1 MGSEC
6 VSKVANVTITEKDD
20 GLRLDRWFKENY
32 PHISF
37 GQLQKLLRTGQVRLN
52 GKRVKTN
59 ARIEE
64 GQVVRVPPIGQEVVA
79 APAKKPKKV
88 NKGDWDYIRSLVIHE
103 DDDLM
108 VLNKPSGLAVQGG
121 TKTAHHVDGM
131 LGALGQGDDRPKLV
145 HRLDRD
151 TSGCLLVA
159 KTRQA
164 ASKLGAVFRTRSA
177 RKIYWALTYGV
188 PRPHQGEISC
198 FIAKGDGPTQVRPVQ
213 GNVGEIVQVVK
224 PGTPGAQHS
233 HSYYSVI
240 EQAGQKLAW
249 VSLKP
254 VTGRTHQ
261 LRVHMAELGTPILG
275 DPKYFNLPDFEPIE
289 GLTDRL
295 HLHARRLV
303 IPHPRGGTLD
313 VTAPLPAHMQKS
325 WASLDFDAQRY
336 DVEQEVE

>member
-1 MGSEC
+1 
-6 VSKVANVTITEKDD
+6 VSNVANVTITEKDD

-37 GQLQKLLRTGQVRLN
+37 GQLQKLLRTGQVRID

-64 GQVVRVPPIGQEVVA
+64 GQVVRVPPIGQEVA
-79 APAKKPKKV
+79 ASPKRKPKRV
-88 NKGDWDYIRSLVIHE
+88 NTGDWDYIRSLIIHE
-103 DDDLM
+103 DDALM

-121 TKTAHHVDGM
+121 TKTTHHVDGM

-198 FIAKGDGPTQVRPVQ
+198 FIAKGDGPTP
-213 GNVGEIVQVVK
+213 GNVGEIVRVVK

-261 LRVHMAELGTPILG
+261 LRVHMAELGTPIIG
-275 DPKYFNLPDFEPIE
+275 DPKYFNLPDFEPLE

-295 HLHARRLV
+295 HLHARRLA
-303 IPHPRGGTLD
+303 IPHPNGGTLD
-313 VTAPLPAHMQKS
+313 ITAPLPAHMQKS
-325 WASLDFDAQRY
+325 WSTLDFDAQRY
-336 DVEQEVE
+336 DEEQEVD

>member
-1 MGSEC
+1 MSN
-6 VSKVANVTITEKDD
+6 VANVTIKEKDD
-20 GLRLDRWFKENY
+20 GLRLDRWFKDNY

-37 GQLQKLLRTGQVRLN
+37 GQLQKLLRTGQIRID

-59 ARIEE
+59 ARLEE
-64 GQVVRVPPIGQEVVA
+64 GQVVRVPPIGQEVA
-79 APAKKPKKV
+79 ATPKSKPKRV
-88 NKGDWDYIRSLVIHE
+88 RESDWEFIRSLIIHE
-103 DDDLM
+103 DEALM

-121 TKTAHHVDGM
+121 TKTEHHIDGM

-151 TSGCLLVA
+151 TSGLLLIA

-198 FIAKGDGPTQVRPVQ
+198 FLAKGNGPNPT
-213 GNVGEIVQVVK
+213 GVGEIVQVVS

-275 DPKYFNLPDFEPIE
+275 DPKYFNIPDWEPLE

-303 IPHPRGGTLD
+303 IPHPKGGTLD
-313 VTAPLPAHMQKS
+313 ITAPLPAHMQKS
-325 WASLDFDAQRY
+325 WAALGFDAQRY
-336 DVEQEVE
+336 DEFSEVD

>member
-1 MGSEC
+1 MGCHCLSN
-6 VSKVANVTITEKDD
+6 VANIIITEKDD
-20 GLRLDRWFKENY
+20 GLRLDRWFKQNY

-37 GQLQKLLRTGQVRLN
+37 GQLQKLLRTGQIRLD
-52 GKRVKTN
+52 GKRVKTS
-59 ARIEE
+59 ARLEE
-64 GQVVRVPPIGQEVVA
+64 GQNIRIPPIGQEVA
-79 APAKKPKKV
+79 ALPKTKPKKV
-88 NKGDWDYIRSLVIHE
+88 NRGDWEFIRSLIIHE
-103 DDDLM
+103 DKSLL

-121 TKTAHHVDGM
+121 TKTAHHIDGM
-131 LGALGQGDDRPKLV
+131 LGALGEGENRPKLV

-151 TSGCLLVA
+151 TSGLLLVA
-159 KTRQA
+159 KTRKA
-164 ASKLGAVFRTRSA
+164 ASDLGAVFRTRSA

-198 FIAKGDGPTQVRPVQ
+198 FIAKGNGPTP
-213 GNVGEIVQVVK
+213 GNVGEIVQVVP
-224 PGTPGAQHS
+224 PGTQGAQHS
-233 HSYYSVI
+233 HSYYSVV

-275 DPKYFNLPDFEPIE
+275 DPKYFNLPDWEPIE

-303 IPHPRGGTLD
+303 IPHPDGGTLD
-313 VTAPLPAHMQKS
+313 ITAPLPAHMQKS
-325 WASLDFDAQRY
+325 WNTLDFDPLRY
-336 DVEQEVE
+336 DQQQEVE

>member
-1 MGSEC
+1 M
-6 VSKVANVTITEKDD
+6 SKVVNVTILEKDD

-32 PHISF
+32 PHITF
-37 GQLQKLLRTGQVRLN
+37 GQLQKLMRTGQVRLD

-64 GQVVRVPPIGQEVVA
+64 GQVVRVPPIGQDVKA
-79 APAKKPKKV
+79 APPRRVKKA
-88 NKGDWDYIRSLVIHE
+88 NKADLETLRSMIIHE
-103 DDDLM
+103 DDALM

-121 TKTAHHVDGM
+121 TKTKKHIDGM
-131 LGALGQGDDRPKLV
+131 LEAFGEGEDRPKLV

-151 TSGCLLVA
+151 TSGLLLIA

-188 PRPHQGEISC
+188 PRPQQGEISC
-198 FIAKGDGPTQVRPVQ
+198 FIAKSDAPSP

-224 PGTPGAQHS
+224 QGAPGAQHS
-233 HSYYSVI
+233 HSYYSVV
-240 EQAGQKLAW
+240 EQAGQRLAW

-261 LRVHMAELGTPILG
+261 LRVHMSELGTPIIG
-275 DPKYFNLPDFEPIE
+275 DPKYFNIENPQSLE

-303 IPHPRGGTLD
+303 IPHPKGGTLD
-313 VTAPLPAHMQKS
+313 ISAPLPAHMQKS
-325 WASLDFDAQRY
+325 WEALGFDAQRY
-336 DVEQEVE
+336 DQTQEVE